1 MIKIKEFVT
10 RQLEYEKSKYSFAK
24 KLGITPQ
31 RLEHYLNKDIQDIE
45 PTLAKKIWNE
55 YMHLH
60 CSSYCNS
67 IKFHMFLMSYIHPN

>member
-10 RQLEYEKSKYSFAK
+10 RQLEFEKSKYSFAK

-55 YMHLH
+55 YKVEIYPFDRGVLD
-60 CSSYCNS
+60 CT
-67 IKFHMFLMSYIHPN
+67 P